1 MSKKNFAKDRV
12 WHVPSSNRISIS
24 FARFSVKPCST
35 NQLYK
40 FIRANQSDTRVRVM
54 WTQQAQNLLIQSP
67 LVIVDSSVCQDL
79 STIENN
85 PLLKVLKF
93 ENNDWLFKDDL
104 SQTLVLYSLFIQKSH
119 IQEIIICTLN
129 NCLSLNDLRV

>member
-79 STIENN
+79 STIKNN
-85 PLLKVLKF
+85 PLLQVLKF
-93 ENNDWLFKDDL
+93 KNVHHILIAVTYYCISFLEK
-104 SQTLVLYSLFIQKSH
+104 LVFLWFLKY
-119 IQEIIICTLN
+119 E
-129 NCLSLNDLRV
+129 